1 MSFTSSATSA
11 LPAVIAPPQRQAGLA
26 RSTAT
31 VTRRTLLRYVRTPQ
45 LIVLATVQMSL
56 FFLIYRYMFGG
67 AIHIAGMSYVDFLV
81 PGFIATG
88 VLFSGIG
95 TAAAVAEDLEQGF
108 IDRLRSLPIPRA
120 SVLTARALAD
130 TVIFTW
136 ATAFTTGIA
145 FAVGFRLHG
154 SAAEGLAAFGL
165 VVLFGFAFEWLF
177 IAMGLFAGTAQ
188 AAQGMG
194 MIVFPFAFVSS
205 AYVPVASMPGWLQVF
220 AAHQPL
226 TYMVDAVRSLTLG
239 AHADALLGHPTSYF
253 VVRALAWTAGILLVA
268 LPLAVAKYRRG

>member
-1 MSFTSSATSA
+1 MSFTTSA
-11 LPAVIAPPQRQAGLA
+11 FPTVGAPPRRQAGLA
-26 RSTAT
+26 RSTGT

-67 AIHIAGMSYVDFLV
+67 AIHIAGMAYVDYLV

-95 TAAAVAEDLEQGF
+95 TAAGMAEDLEQGF

-136 ATAFTTGIA
+136 ATVFTAGIA
-145 FAVGFRLHG
+145 FAVGYGLHG
-154 SAAEGLAAFGL
+154 SALDALAALGL

-177 IAMGLFAGTAQ
+177 IAMGLYAGTAQ

-194 MIVFPFAFVSS
+194 MIVFPLAFVSS

-220 AAHQPL
+220 AKHQPL

-239 AHADALLGHPTSYF
+239 SHAQALLGHAASYF
-253 VVRALAWTAGILLVA
+253 VLRALLWTAGILIVA